1 MKLKHRF
8 KRFKYTLS
16 WKYPRFYALCYVLA
30 FPLQLA
36 ALGVVIF
43 STISF
48 LLNSNKHE
56 GFVTASTQQTQSKK
70 ADASLKN
77 IPTITKVSESTAD
90 SESAVAEADVS
101 NADGASNPDTDDS
114 LTEVKLSG
122 KKPRLKRR
130 PTETELDVT
139 PISDSQSSVLQL
151 EEKELTVASVSTTKL
166 SVTPT
171 KKTQPNDIK
180 SVKPTSKQKGIPVA
194 KPVASLTS
202 DPTGVSVAVPVI
214 PKDSEGPKVLSTN
227 TKSDNKPTATEATS
241 LSFNQGSQSADQ
253 TPEFKTSG
261 LYNQN
266 WINVQQSGMFVIQ
279 LVASTKYSALVDYGR
294 SLTSLESVTIYPYR
308 KNENGR
314 TVYGISTG
322 LYRSAREAVANI
334 ETFPVLIKEGK
345 PWVRKI
351 EELKTLIS
359 DLE

>member
-180 SVKPTSKQKGIPVA
+180 SVKPTSE
-194 KPVASLTS
+194 
-202 DPTGVSVAVPVI
+202 PTGVSVAVPVI

-227 TKSDNKPTATEATS
+227 TKSDNKLTATEAKS